1 VVAVARFGFG
11 ASSET
16 VHVACLSTDAVG
28 DVVALRDTATVTGR
42 WRVQRADPMDNNR
55 MPGIGVLLRKVT
67 PTTGI
72 MQRVGHIR
80 GIYSGLVA
88 PRPVWVGVD
97 GRPTQ
102 TIPAPTGGP
111 VIIQRLGLPVDGD
124 VLFLTGEVGQLTQ
137 RIP

>member
-1 VVAVARFGFG
+1 MVAVARFGFG
-11 ASSET
+11 TGADVVS
-16 VHVACLSTDAVG
+16 VACLPTDAVG

-42 WRVQRADPMDNNR
+42 WRVHRANPMDNNR

-72 MQRVGHIR
+72 MQRVGNVR

-88 PRPVWVGVD
+88 PRPVWVGAD

-102 TIPAPTGGP
+102 TIPAPIGGP
-111 VIIQRLGLPVDGD
+111 VIIQRFGLSVDGD